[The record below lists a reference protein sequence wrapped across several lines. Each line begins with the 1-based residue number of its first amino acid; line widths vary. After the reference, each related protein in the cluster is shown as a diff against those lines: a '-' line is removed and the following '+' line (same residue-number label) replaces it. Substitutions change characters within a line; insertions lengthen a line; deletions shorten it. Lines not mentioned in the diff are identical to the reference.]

1 LLSAWIYSFG
11 VKVPKALGKGDEA
24 QILTELKDVLAA
36 GRFEVKNPYDL
47 LQQYEM
53 VGYTY

>member
-1 LLSAWIYSFG
+1 M
-11 VKVPKALGKGDEA
+11 KVPKALGKGDEA